1 MPREK
6 VSDIIGVT
14 RAEYSEIENSVIDIF
29 DEEGLTVE
37 KALERTFKLISPKPL
52 TPEQKKA
59 FCAAFISGILITR
72 SDFQKRAK
80 DLLGALGNRIQM
92 GG

>member
-37 KALERTFKLISPKPL
+37 KALERIFKLISSKTL

-59 FCAAFISGILITR
+59 FCAAFISGVLITM
-72 SDFQKRAK
+72 SDFQKQAK